1 MSSRIP
7 QVSIVVPAYNCAD
20 YVEET
25 FKSVVSQD
33 FTNWEIIFVNDGS
46 TDSTAEVLAT
56 LAKQD
61 SRVVVVHQENGR
73 QGKARNHGISLAK
86 AEWIAFLDADD
97 LWPINKLSSQL
108 KTTEESQADLSF
120 TNGYICLNNQ
130 MDLREHRFG
139 VEDKLFEGDQ
149 GVQQFHAQN
158 RVPTSSVMA
167 KKSAISVVGGFPEA
181 REVQN
186 CEDYLLWTR
195 LLAEGFKLRGISEPL
210 LFYRVHP
217 ESSTGQE
224 INLLFPLVRALMCMP
239 GSHREPLKHHLEK
252 SFIRL
257 ISMLN
262 ERGRIKELDTLAFS
276 VPGKIYPGG
285 KAILLKL
292 AWYFSTRIYLSLIWR
307 MKRV

>member
-1 MSSRIP
+1 MSHLMP
-7 QVSIVVPAYNCAD
+7 VVSIIVPAYNCAE

-25 FKSVVSQD
+25 FRSVLAQD
-33 FTNWEIIFVNDGS
+33 FNSWEIIFVNDGS
-46 TDSTAEVLAT
+46 TDQTAEVLAR
-56 LAKQD
+56 LKAAD
-61 SRVVVVHQENGR
+61 SRVVVVHQANGR
-73 QGKARNHGISLAK
+73 QGKARNHGIFRAK
-86 AEWIAFLDADD
+86 AEVIVFLDADD
-97 LWPINKLSSQL
+97 LWPAHKLSYQF
-108 KTTEESQADLSF
+108 TEMQKSGADLIF
-120 TNGYICLNNQ
+120 TDGFICLNNQ

-139 VEDKLFEGDQ
+139 VEDKFFEGDQ

-158 RVPTSSVMA
+158 KVPTSSVMA
-167 KKSAISVVGGFPEA
+167 KKSAISAVGGFPEL

-186 CEDYLLWTR
+186 CEDYLLWTKMLANGFR
-195 LLAEGFKLRGISEPL
+195 LQGISEPL

-224 INLLFPLVRALMCMP
+224 INLLFPLVRALMAMP
-239 GSHREPLKHHLEK
+239 GNHSEPLIHHLEK

-262 ERGRIKELDTLAFS
+262 ERGRIKELGLLAFS

-292 AWYFSTRIYLSLIWR
+292 AWVFSARIYLSLVWR
-307 MKRV
+307 MKRI

>member
-1 MSSRIP
+1 MSSTIP
-7 QVSIVVPAYNCAD
+7 HVSIVVPAYNCAD

-158 RVPTSSVMA
+158 KVPTSSVMA
-167 KKSAISVVGGFPEA
+167 KKSAIAVVGGFPEA
-181 REVQN
+181 REIQN

-239 GSHREPLKHHLEK
+239 GSHREPIKHHLEK
-252 SFIRL
+252 SFVRL

-262 ERGRIKELDTLAFS
+262 ESGRIKELDTLALS

-292 AWYFSTRIYLSLIWR
+292 AWFFSTRIYLSLIWR
-307 MKRV
+307 IKRV

>member
-1 MSSRIP
+1 MSHQMP
-7 QVSIVVPAYNCAD
+7 VVSIVVPAYNCAE

-25 FKSVVSQD
+25 FRSVLAQD
-33 FTNWEIIFVNDGS
+33 FNSWEIIFVNDGS
-46 TDSTAEVLAT
+46 TDKTAEVLAR
-56 LAKQD
+56 LEASD
-61 SRVVVVHQENGR
+61 SRVVVVHQANGR
-73 QGKARNHGISLAK
+73 QGKARNHGIFRAK
-86 AEWIAFLDADD
+86 AEVIVFLDADD
-97 LWPINKLSSQL
+97 LWPANKLSYQFAEMQKSG
-108 KTTEESQADLSF
+108 ADLIF
-120 TNGYICLNNQ
+120 TDGFICLNNQ

-139 VEDKLFEGDQ
+139 VEDKFFESDQ

-158 RVPTSSVMA
+158 KVPTSSVMA
-167 KKSAISVVGGFPEA
+167 KKSALTAVGGFPEA

-186 CEDYLLWTR
+186 CEDYLLWTKM
-195 LLAEGFKLRGISEPL
+195 LANGFQLQGISEPL

-224 INLLFPLVRALMCMP
+224 INLLFPLVRALMAMP
-239 GSHREPLKHHLEK
+239 GNHGEALLLHLER

-262 ERGRIKELDTLAFS
+262 ERGRIKELDSLAFS

-292 AWYFSTRIYLSLIWR
+292 AWVFSARIYLSLIWR

>member
-1 MSSRIP
+1 MSSTIP

-61 SRVVVVHQENGR
+61 SRVVVVQQENGR

-97 LWPINKLSSQL
+97 LWPINKLSSQI

-130 MDLREHRFG
+130 MELREHLFG
-139 VEDKLFEGDQ
+139 VQNMLYFGDDAI
-149 GVQQFHAQN
+149 QQFHAQN
-158 RVPTSSVMA
+158 KVPTSSVLA
-167 KKSAISVVGGFPEA
+167 KKSAILAVGGFPESL
-181 REVQN
+181 EVQN

-239 GSHREPLKHHLEK
+239 GAHRESLKHHLEK

-276 VPGKIYPGG
+276 VPGKIYPRG

>member
-25 FKSVVSQD
+25 FNSVVSQD

-46 TDSTAEVLAT
+46 TDSTAEVLAS

-61 SRVVVVHQENGR
+61 SRVVVIHQENGR
-73 QGKARNHGISLAK
+73 QGKARNNGISLAK

-97 LWPINKLSSQL
+97 LWPINKLSSQI

-130 MDLREHRFG
+130 MELREHLFG
-139 VEDKLFEGDQ
+139 VQNMLYFGDDAI
-149 GVQQFHAQN
+149 QQFHAQN
-158 RVPTSSVMA
+158 RVPTSSVLA
-167 KKSAISVVGGFPEA
+167 KKSAILAVGGFPESL
-181 REVQN
+181 EVQN
-186 CEDYLLWTR
+186 CEDYLLWTKM
-195 LLAEGFKLRGISEPL
+195 LANGSQLQGISEPL

-276 VPGKIYPGG
+276 VPGKIYHVG

-292 AWYFSTRIYLSLIWR
+292 AWVFSTKIYLSLIWR